1 MASFVDISRRF
12 EARQTHI
19 NAAEGARSIHYT
31 RSSCHRFASEKDLV
45 DRETNLRRP
54 LEEGTRQKL
63 YAKDS
68 KISLNRRNRSP
79 TSVVLSFSNFS
90 RSSILSLSRTRST
103 KSSRIENATVVDI
116 VGGVAIHGENS
127 NRKDITYAPNRKLL
141 RVPHTFPGTGHAT
154 RDTLSVEQ
162 NASSCKNDANILEPS
177 IGPS

>member
-19 NAAEGARSIHYT
+19 NAAEGARSTHYT

-45 DRETNLRRP
+45 DRETNLHRP

-63 YAKDS
+63 YARQRT
-68 KISLNRRNRSP
+68 RRFP
-79 TSVVLSFSNFS
+79 WIDVIDPPMSVVLSFCNFS
-90 RSSILSLSRTRST
+90 RSSILSLWRTRST

-116 VGGVAIHGENS
+116 VGGVAVHGENS

-141 RVPHTFPGTGHAT
+141 RVSHVSRYGT
-154 RDTLSVEQ
+154 RDARHALGR
-162 NASSCKNDANILEPS
+162 ARRF
-177 IGPS
+177 